1 MLGRESVETA
11 VECFRNRFLKIIS
24 VFKNTYEGVYFS
36 VESKEYIT
44 GKSCNRLH
52 KTSCKLTINWNIL
65 FARYLLQDSGTS
77 YGKLLVKVISC
88 CNNLQEQRTSFL
100 QARCK
105 GYRGSYGT
113 ASYRKK

>member
-1 MLGRESVETA
+1 MREI
-11 VECFRNRFLKIIS
+11 F
-24 VFKNTYEGVYFS
+24 FS

-44 GKSCNRLH
+44 GKCCNKLY
-52 KTSCKLTINWNIL
+52 KTSYKLTINCNIL
-65 FARYLLQDSGTS
+65 FASYLQQVSGTS
-77 YGKLLVKVISC
+77 YRKLLVKVLSR

-105 GYRGSYGT
+105 SYKRSSGT

>member
-44 GKSCNRLH
+44 RKGCNRLH
-52 KTSCKLTINWNIL
+52 K
-65 FARYLLQDSGTS
+65 QGTS
-77 YGKLLVKVISC
+77 
-88 CNNLQEQRTSFL
+88 
-100 QARCK
+100 
-105 GYRGSYGT
+105 
-113 ASYRKK
+113 